1 MEYDVGVIVIGAGGG
16 GAVAAKEL
24 GEKGIKV
31 LVLEAGPWY
40 GNEKWPKP
48 NAEPGAESSSSI
60 EDLNLPLLKESFT
73 DLEND
78 MNDTISGK
86 FRWGPADR
94 NRGPWPR
101 NVANG
106 GSVWQSAGVGGTT
119 LIYTANCPRAYPAS
133 VNNIWP
139 ISYNELV
146 PYYERVEAALPVIDS
161 RPTAKENL
169 FYYGAKQANW
179 NELTGQNITQPGY
192 RPQPNA
198 ILLHGEEA
206 NIPDYDKERDG
217 DYGCTLRGHCVNGC
231 HIGPKVQAVAKR
243 STFASYIPWALY
255 SGNVQ
260 VRPNAFVTQILTEED
275 SEKVQHAVGVIYKD
289 SWTGEVF
296 EQRADVVV
304 MAGGAIETPRLWL
317 NSGLPHNPWVGRGL
331 VNHWMDS
338 VTGIFDEEVLMEILG
353 SPDISPFVGQNGAA
367 RFDYPGL
374 GVIQTMGFSPGLYSS
389 SFYGMSDKGFA
400 EWNKVGPG
408 ELWNMEGAVAGA
420 QLKEMMMDYK
430 RTLSLL
436 IFTDD
441 EVSQRNGVSL
451 DYKVRDA
458 HGFIPKIVYYPGEK
472 DRIKRD
478 RLATIAADILK
489 KAGAR
494 TILRSNWPANLYIHI
509 QSTMRVGVVTDTDC
523 EAKQVKRLFIA
534 DNSVLFNSLGGPN
547 PTLTTQ
553 AMAVRT
559 SEKIKD
565 KYF

>member
-1 MEYDVGVIVIGAGGG
+1 MDVIVIGAGGG

-24 GEKGIKV
+24 GEKGIRV
-31 LVLEAGPWY
+31 LVFEAGPWY

-48 NAEPGAESSSSI
+48 NAEHGGESSASI
-60 EDLNLPLLKESFT
+60 EDLNLPLLKENFT

-78 MNDTISGK
+78 MNDLISGK

-94 NRGPWPR
+94 SIGPWTR
-101 NVANG
+101 SVANG
-106 GSVWQSAGVGGTT
+106 GTVWQSAGVGGTT
-119 LIYTANCPRAYPAS
+119 LIYTANCPRAYPVA

-139 ISYNELV
+139 IPYSELI
-146 PYYERVEAALPVIDS
+146 PYYEKVEEALPVIDS

-179 NELTGQNITQPGY
+179 NELTGKDITRPGY

-198 ILLHGEEA
+198 ILLRGEEA
-206 NIPDYDKERDG
+206 NIPDYDMERDG
-217 DYGCTLRGHCVNGC
+217 EYGCTFRGHCINGC

-260 VRPNAFVTQILTEED
+260 VRPNAFVTQILTEPDGEN
-275 SEKVQHAVGVIYKD
+275 VLRAVGVIYKD
-289 SWTGEVF
+289 TWTGEVF

-304 MAGGAIETPRLWL
+304 MAGGSIETPRLWL
-317 NSGLPHNPWVGRGL
+317 NSGLPHNSWVGRGL

-338 VTGIFDEEVLMEILG
+338 VTGIFDQEVLMEVLG
-353 SPDISPFVGQNGAA
+353 NPDISPFVGQNGAA

-389 SFYGMSDKGFA
+389 VFFGMSDKGFA
-400 EWNKVGPG
+400 EWNKVEPG
-408 ELWNMEGAVAGA
+408 ELWDMEGAVVGA
-420 QLKEMMMDYK
+420 RLKEIMMDYK

-441 EVSQRNGVSL
+441 EVNQRNGVSL

-458 HGFIPKIVYYPGEK
+458 YGYIPKIVYYPSDK

-478 RLATIAADILK
+478 RLAAISADILK

-509 QSTMRVGVVTDTDC
+509 QSTMRMGVVTDTNC
-523 EAKQVKRLFIA
+523 EARQVKRLFIA
-534 DNSVLFNSLGGPN
+534 DNSVLYNSLGGPN

-553 AMAVRT
+553 ALAVRT